1 MSDRIQELF
10 CSIAPKY
17 DLMNSLLSFGIDR
30 IWRRKAVSFL
40 LEKRHI
46 LDLCAGTLALSRELL
61 TQNPQAQVVA
71 TDFSR
76 EMLEAGLKQLPTAFQ
91 HRLQIECVDFFNFTR
106 PPGSFD
112 GAMCS
117 FGMRNL
123 DENELALQRIYQ
135 LLGSKGVVVIL
146 EFFKPD
152 SRWMQFFH
160 RTYVC
165 WVIPSLGR
173 LISRHPH
180 AYEHLRDSIRSFYT
194 LDQYRTLL
202 QKTGFRVLTSQRLT
216 GGIAGL
222 LVAEKS

>member
-1 MSDRIQELF
+1 MEKIRDLF
-10 CSIAPKY
+10 SSIAPKY
-17 DLMNSLLSFGIDR
+17 DLLNSLLSFGIDR

-40 LEKRHI
+40 LKKNPV
-46 LDLCAGTLALSRELL
+46 LDLCAGTLALSQELL
-61 TQNPQAQVVA
+61 RRNSNVSVVA
-71 TDFSR
+71 TDFSKP
-76 EMLEAGLKQLPTAFQ
+76 MLERGLRNFPGELKRRIQT
-91 HRLQIECVDFFNFTR
+91 ECIDFYDFTR
-106 PPGSFD
+106 PPGSFG

-123 DENELALQRIYQ
+123 DDNELALQRIYQ

-160 RTYVC
+160 RTYVR

-180 AYEHLRDSIRSFYT
+180 AYKHLRDSIRSFYT
-194 LDQYRTLL
+194 LDQYRILL
-202 QKTGFRVLTSQRLT
+202 QKSGFRVLTSQRLT

-222 LVAEKS
+222 LVAEKP